1 MIFFFFNKFWNS
13 LILEFKSA
21 QNLLLFWIFIGIV
34 GYKKLYSYFRT
45 MKDSS
50 FLDAIASSF
59 SLPDPKFLQLFP
71 LGEGLIHET
80 FKIQGKSNAWVLQGF
95 NLQVFQFPERI
106 DANLRLLSE
115 LAENSKLPFLLPLP
129 VSNSSGETLVK
140 VNEKYYRLFEFVQGQ
155 TIQQINDP
163 NQAYLAGKAYGDLAN
178 WAKEIKSN
186 ELQDSIPNFHRLDLR
201 FSRFLEVLK
210 TKNELSSS
218 ERELADFYANQVDL
232 IEQYRQW
239 VRKLPFRLTH
249 NDTKIN
255 NLIFSQDL
263 REVQA
268 VIDLDTLMAGML
280 LYDFGD
286 LVRTVAC
293 SEPETS
299 RNWENIH
306 LISQNFELLLQGYWE
321 GIKDF
326 ALPAEIRSLLIGGE
340 VMTIIMGLR
349 FFTDH
354 LEGNVYY
361 RVEYPEQNFH
371 RAKNQ
376 QIFLQSQQ
384 VLRPRLEEI
393 WKKIT
398 GGIN

>member
-1 MIFFFFNKFWNS
+1 
-13 LILEFKSA
+13 
-21 QNLLLFWIFIGIV
+21 
-34 GYKKLYSYFRT
+34 

-59 SLPDPKFLQLFP
+59 SLPDPKFLQIYT

-115 LAENSKLPFLLPLP
+115 LAVNSKLPFLLPLP
-129 VSNSSGETLVK
+129 VSNSSGETLVR
-140 VNEKYYRLFEFVQGQ
+140 VNEKYYRLFEFVEGQ
-155 TIQQINDP
+155 TIQQITDP

-178 WAKEIKSN
+178 WGKEIKPE

-210 TKNELSSS
+210 SKNELSSS
-218 ERELADFYANQVDL
+218 ERELADFYTNQVDL
-232 IEQYRQW
+232 IEQYRQL
-239 VRKLPFRLTH
+239 VQKLPFRLTH

-286 LVRTVAC
+286 LVRTVTC

-299 RNWENIH
+299 RNWENIY
-306 LISQNFELLLQGYWE
+306 LIPQNFELLLQGYWE

-361 RVEYPEQNFH
+361 RVEYPEQNFD

-384 VLRPRLEEI
+384 ALRPRLEEI

-398 GGIN
+398 GEIN